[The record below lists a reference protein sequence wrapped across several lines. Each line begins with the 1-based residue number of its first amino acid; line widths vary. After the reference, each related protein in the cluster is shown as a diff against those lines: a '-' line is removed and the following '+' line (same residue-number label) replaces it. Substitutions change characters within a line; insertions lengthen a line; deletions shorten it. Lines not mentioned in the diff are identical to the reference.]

1 MHATR
6 EETVIRQE
14 SGNELPI
21 TSSAAGASLTRG
33 GSATSHHHRHQ
44 AEHIQSYSM
53 SRSPASDSGGE
64 FSDDAM
70 SVDSSISSSSPRHHP
85 HPLIDVESLSNHGEE
100 SNINKDDENINI
112 NSRPRVRSPVIRRT
126 LNSRSNRS
134 KMLSDDEQQELR
146 LKINSRERKRMHD
159 LNSALDGLREVMP
172 YAHGPSVRKL
182 SKIATLLLA
191 KNYIVMLTSSL
202 EEMRRLLSDVYQ
214 GSHQHPVAAAPP
226 SAAAIAAA
234 ASLATPTS
242 PRSAF
247 LPSSVTL
254 PPPPIPCLP
263 PHLSTAIP
271 TTMTLPTPP
280 TLNLSASPVSSSA
293 SPPASL
299 PVKPE
304 VSIAAA
310 SAAPTVR
317 SPIPVSS
324 SAAAE
329 SHHHHHRSTLS
340 SVYSRWAMPC
350 SCTQCRTN
358 PGLPTVH
365 IPLRSSDLAR
375 PIPGK

>member
-1 MHATR
+1 MHANR
-6 EETVIRQE
+6 EETLLRQE
-14 SGNELPI
+14 SGNEQPI
-21 TSSAAGASLTRG
+21 ATSAASLTRG
-33 GSATSHHHRHQ
+33 STTSHHRQ
-44 AEHIQSYSM
+44 ADIQSYSM

-70 SVDSSISSSSPRHHP
+70 SVDSSISSSSPRHHHP
-85 HPLIDVESLSNHGEE
+85 HPLIDVESLSNHGDE
-100 SNINKDDENINI
+100 SRGIDEENINI
-112 NSRPRVRSPVIRRT
+112 RSHPRVRSPVIRHV
-126 LNSRSNRS
+126 LNSRANRS
-134 KMLSDDEQQELR
+134 KMLSDDEQQDLR

-191 KNYIVMLTSSL
+191 KNYIVMLSSSL

-214 GSHQHPVAAAPP
+214 GSHQHPAPP

-247 LPSSVTL
+247 LPSSTSL
-254 PPPPIPCLP
+254 PPPPPPIPCLP
-263 PHLSTAIP
+263 PYLSTAIP
-271 TTMTLPTPP
+271 TTMALPTAP
-280 TLNLSASPVSSSA
+280 TLHLPSSS
-293 SPPASL
+293 SPPATL
-299 PVKPE
+299 HKPE
-304 VSIAAA
+304 VSLAAVSAA
-310 SAAPTVR
+310 SAVR

-324 SAAAE
+324 SSAAE
-329 SHHHHHRSTLS
+329 SHHHHHRSSLS

-350 SCTQCRTN
+350 SCTQCRIS
-358 PGLPTVH
+358 PGLPISH
-365 IPLRSSDLAR
+365 LPLRSTELAR

>member
-6 EETVIRQE
+6 EENLLRQN
-14 SGNELPI
+14 SDNA
-21 TSSAAGASLTRG
+21 TSAAKGVSRPKAASII
-33 GSATSHHHRHQ
+33 SAYSDRHP
-44 AEHIQSYSM
+44 M
-53 SRSPASDSGGE
+53 SRSPASDSGAE

-70 SVDSSISSSSPRHHP
+70 SVDSSISSSSPRHHHS
-85 HPLIDVESLSNHGEE
+85 HPLIDVESLSNHTEE
-100 SNINKDDENINI
+100 ASRDEENVM
-112 NSRPRVRSPVIRRT
+112 SRPRVRSPVIRRT
-126 LNSRSNRS
+126 LNSRANRS
-134 KMLSDDEQQELR
+134 KMLSEEDQQELR

-214 GSHQHPVAAAPP
+214 GSHQHVTPP

-234 ASLATPTS
+234 ASLNVTPTS

-247 LPSSVTL
+247 LPSPASL
-254 PPPPIPCLP
+254 PPPALSCLP
-263 PHLSTAIP
+263 PHISTAIP
-271 TTMTLPTPP
+271 TTLPSS
-280 TLNLSASPVSSSA
+280 LSLSTAAP
-293 SPPASL
+293 L

-304 VSIAAA
+304 VSLA
-310 SAAPTVR
+310 SSAIPTVR

-324 SAAAE
+324 SAE
-329 SHHHHHRSTLS
+329 PTHHHHHRSSLS

-350 SCTQCRTN
+350 SCSQCRIS
-358 PGLPTVH
+358 PGLHSVH
-365 IPLRSSDLAR
+365 LPMRSTEIAR
-375 PIPGK
+375 PVPGK